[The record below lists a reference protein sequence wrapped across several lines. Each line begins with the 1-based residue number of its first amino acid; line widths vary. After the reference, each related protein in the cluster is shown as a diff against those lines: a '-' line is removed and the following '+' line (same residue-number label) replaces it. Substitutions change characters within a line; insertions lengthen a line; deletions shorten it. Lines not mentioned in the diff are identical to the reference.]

1 MRKALDRTAFFSGVA
16 VGARPRRG
24 AVYALVLVVV
34 VAVCRIGLRV
44 DSALLPQVDK
54 RPAPAFGPGTPLR
67 FGYRNEKFP
76 SGRWTVRAVKQGD
89 IPTAAALAGDN
100 EFWSADE
107 LLSTW
112 GRDLPLRWER
122 GVPFVDSWLGILHYG
137 VSVGDRKSRA
147 FSVFPYQVNSLF
159 SGFPETDRRRFRVEV
174 VDEHGAPCSGIPV
187 ELRSGSRTQTSLSS
201 RSSGTAEFSVVDSP
215 ATEIWTADIA
225 APFCGAVDELV
236 LDRSATSG
244 TLRLRPERRS
254 LQLIVENAGSGAGA
268 GEVPFGAYLLSKNS
282 SRMDERDSASPAL
295 RIPVST
301 RWAEN
306 GVIRFDSL
314 GETSPWLGFID
325 WFGNQIHYD
334 AEPGIVDEEGCV
346 VASDWKKPV
355 VVRLRPRDYASI
367 RVSGLERVNSGFVV
381 VTQDVTRPP
390 EPRCVVANGE
400 IARLLL
406 DPWEVFEGQA
416 RLMIETVNSY
426 CEYKADVDELHR
438 GVALDLRRATLVAE
452 VRVVDGTGSPVPGA
466 SLTVHGV
473 EPNRFGRF
481 PACTGLD
488 GVAHFFTFG
497 PPPTRVGGHG
507 GVRIGE
513 SDRLV
518 KFELADSPAPL
529 KTVVKIE

>member
-1 MRKALDRTAFFSGVA
+1 MRKALDRTAFFGGVA

-24 AVYALVLVVV
+24 AVVALVLVVV

-44 DSALLPQVDK
+44 DPAPSPQVVK
-54 RPAPAFGPGTPLR
+54 QPALAFGPGTPLS

-100 EFWSADE
+100 EYWSADE

-122 GVPFVDSWLGILHYG
+122 CVPFVDSWLGILYYG
-137 VSVGDRKSRA
+137 VSVDDRQSGA

-159 SGFPETDRRRFRVEV
+159 FDFSETGRRRFRVEV

-187 ELRSGSRTQTSLSS
+187 ELRSGSMIETSVSS
-201 RSSGTAEFSVVDSP
+201 RSSGTAEFSVLETP
-215 ATEIWTADIA
+215 ATETWIADIA
-225 APFCGAVDELV
+225 APFCGAVDKLV
-236 LDRSATSG
+236 LDRSTSSG
-244 TLRLRPERRS
+244 RLRLRPERRS

-268 GEVPFGAYLLSKNS
+268 GEVPIGAYLLSKKS
-282 SRMDERDSASPAL
+282 GRMDERDSASPAL

-314 GETSPWLGFID
+314 GETSPRLGFID
-325 WFGNQIHYD
+325 WFGNQLRYD

-346 VASDWKKPV
+346 VASDRKKPV
-355 VVRLRPRDYASI
+355 VVRLRPRDYAAI
-367 RVSGLERVNSGFVV
+367 RVSGLERVNSRFVV

-400 IARLLL
+400 VARLLL
-406 DPWEVFEGQA
+406 DPSDVFDGQA
-416 RLMIETVNSY
+416 ALRIETVNSY
-426 CEYKADVDELHR
+426 CEYKAGVDELHR
-438 GVALDLRRATLVAE
+438 GVALDLRRATMVAE

-466 SLTVHGV
+466 SVTVHCDG
-473 EPNRFGRF
+473 PMWFNRI
-481 PACTGLD
+481 PVCTGLD

-507 GVRIGE
+507 SVRIGE

-518 KFELADSPAPL
+518 KFDLAESPTPL
-529 KTVVKIE
+529 KTVVKVE